1 MMKSKWYALIFFFAL
16 INCYS
21 VKIKAQNDSV
31 NEIFSIV
38 EEKPSFPGG
47 EEARIDFFKQKVQY
61 PKEAFDQRIQGTV
74 YATFVV
80 ETDSTISNA
89 KILRGLGYGCDEE
102 VLRVIGLM
110 PKWIPGKQQGKA
122 VRVQY
127 SIPVIFKLSPDA
139 MLTDSINNNG
149 IEGEVFWIVEEG
161 PSFPGGEEARI
172 KYLQENMNY
181 PTAERDKGIQGCV
194 FATFVVCKDGY
205 IRNPKILKS
214 IGPEFDKVV
223 LRLINGMPRW
233 IPGKQNN
240 IPVNVQ
246 FNMPIK
252 FILSE

>member
-61 PKEAFDQRIQGTV
+61 PKDAFDQRIQGTV

-110 PKWIPGKQQGKA
+110 PKWIPGKKQGKA
-122 VRVQY
+122 ARVQY
-127 SIPVIFKLSPDA
+127 SIPVIFKGGSEVWLSD
-139 MLTDSINNNG
+139 TINDNVV
-149 IEGEVFWIVEEG
+149 EGDIYTVMGE
-161 PSFPGGEEARI
+161 PPYFPGGEKARI
-172 KYLQENMNY
+172 DFLNNNFVY
-181 PTAERDKGIQGCV
+181 PPSELGKRIEGTV
-194 FATFVVCKDGY
+194 FATFIVRKDGK
-205 IRNPKILKS
+205 IRQVRILKGLS
-214 IGPEFDKVV
+214 PEIDKEVV
-223 LRLINGMPRW
+223 RLMYIMPRW
-233 IPGKQNN
+233 KPGGQKN
-240 IPVNVQ
+240 IPINTQ
-246 FNMPIK
+246 FNMPIRVR
-252 FILSE
+252 LPQ